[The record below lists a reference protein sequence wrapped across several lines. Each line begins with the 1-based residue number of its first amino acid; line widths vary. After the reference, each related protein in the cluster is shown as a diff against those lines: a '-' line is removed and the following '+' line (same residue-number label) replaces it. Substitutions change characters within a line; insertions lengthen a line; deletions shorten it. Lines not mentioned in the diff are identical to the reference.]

1 MSYLDVFDMNFAK
14 IQLNFLAEIIWEKY
28 EANVSNKKHFVKVL
42 LGSISENFVEKF
54 EIWLKSYLI

>member
-1 MSYLDVFDMNFAK
+1 MNFAK